1 VRSHV
6 DALVREALTEAIE
19 GGLLRVRGVPAY
31 AVHEPADPA
40 FGDLTCDVAMR
51 LAREIGQPPHDIAG
65 VLLDRLRDPCRW
77 LSGVEV
83 AGPGFVNFRLGAAF
97 WRMLLGEAVTAGRAY
112 GHGSAG
118 RGRRARVLQVAGPR
132 AASAGRPSLAQGRCA
147 VLAGSVA
154 RLLEASGWAVEPA
167 ERMTARA
174 EVPADPACTE
184 GVDLLAALV
193 DADDGASAARLRAAV
208 DPAVLRLVPVA
219 PVGLARSGEM
229 VRSADV
235 GWPEVVREIGDDV
248 AGFFLL
254 LAPSGSA
261 LDLDLEQA
269 KRRDADNPLSRVQLA
284 HARLAGVL
292 REAEL
297 AGVALE
303 PRPDL
308 GSLGEAEAE
317 VLRQVV
323 AWPDVVERATR
334 ALEPHAVVGHAL
346 TLAAA
351 VHRYYNRHRM
361 LTADG
366 ALTQAR
372 LALGACAKHV
382 LCDALGLCGVA
393 AAGQM

>member
-1 VRSHV
+1 MRSHV
-6 DALVREALTEAIE
+6 DALVREALTDAIE

-31 AVHEPADPA
+31 AVHEPIDPA
-40 FGDLTCDVAMR
+40 FGDLTCDVAMM
-51 LAREIGQPPHDIAG
+51 LAREIGRAPQDIAQ

-97 WRMLLGEAVTAGRAY
+97 WHMLLDEAVRAGHAY
-112 GHGSAG
+112 GRSSVG
-118 RGRRARVLQVAGPR
+118 RGRRARVLQVAARG
-132 AASAGRPSLAQGRCA
+132 GRPSLAQGRCA
-147 VLAGSVA
+147 VLAGTVA
-154 RLLEASGWAVEPA
+154 RLLEASGWAVDRPQRVTSPA
-167 ERMTARA
+167 EVAA
-174 EVPADPACTE
+174 ASASTE
-184 GVDLLAALV
+184 GVDLLAAVV
-193 DADDGASAARLRAAV
+193 DADDRVSADRLRAAG

-219 PVGLARSGEM
+219 PVGLARGGEI
-229 VRSADV
+229 VRSPDV
-235 GWPEVVREIGDDV
+235 GWPDVVTEIGDDS
-248 AGFFLL
+248 ARFFLL
-254 LAPSGSA
+254 LARSGSA

-269 KRRDADNPLSRVQLA
+269 KRRDANNPLSRVQLA

-292 REAEL
+292 REAEI
-297 AGVALE
+297 AGVVLE

-308 GSLGEAEAE
+308 GPLGEAEAE

-323 AWPDVVERATR
+323 VWPDVVECATH
-334 ALEPHAVVGHAL
+334 ALEPHAVAGHAL

-382 LCDALGLCGVA
+382 LRDALGLCGVA
-393 AAGQM
+393 GAGRM